1 MSYTS
6 TNSQSDFNQYLY
18 ASQLQEPQLR
28 QRSVTAALYATQ
40 LQPEIA
46 AHDDLRGFPPSLNG
60 LWQCPS
66 FQSVD
71 GSHLLIRSSSAHSP
85 IVCPQARA
93 EFSDADFAPFMP
105 ATQLTAAALGVDLRL
120 GSCQDTQAFN
130 GHRDGSGIP
139 SPSSR
144 GSYEF
149 DMPHTRSD
157 DYAPGAG
164 SFYTAACPA
173 ALWPSP
179 EAVQPSFPTPNVTA
193 TDVLRVQCRGK
204 EEETLHAN
212 KPGRVARRAVGSA
225 AQTDASLRRRSKK
238 SREAH
243 RGRVCPEC
251 GHTFTRT
258 HNFKDHMRRH
268 ANELEFKCPARE
280 CNAAFNTENDM
291 KSHRRRMHGGV

>member
-6 TNSQSDFNQYLY
+6 TNSQFDFDEYLY
-18 ASQLQEPQLR
+18 APQLQEPQLR

-60 LWQCPS
+60 LWPCPS

-71 GSHLLIRSSSAHSP
+71 GSHLLVRSSSAHSP

-105 ATQLTAAALGVDLRL
+105 ATQLTAAAPGVDLRL
-120 GSCQDTQAFN
+120 GSCQDTQVFN

-157 DYAPGAG
+157 DYASGAG

-193 TDVLRVQCRGK
+193 TDVLRMQ
-204 EEETLHAN
+204 
-212 KPGRVARRAVGSA
+212 
-225 AQTDASLRRRSKK
+225 
-238 SREAH
+238 SR
-243 RGRVCPEC
+243 
-251 GHTFTRT
+251 
-258 HNFKDHMRRH
+258 DHMRRH
-268 ANELEFKCPARE
+268 ANELEFKCPVRD
-280 CNAAFNTENDM
+280 CNAAFNTENDL
-291 KSHRRRMHGGV
+291 KSHRRRMHGGF